1 MNYYTL
7 EQLLGS
13 RTKIAVL
20 RVLARVSV
28 PLSIRQVARQADV
41 SHVAAAAAL
50 DELVGLGLVGAAQAG
65 RSRVHWLERRNLL
78 TRQLIEPLFT
88 AEDTLDDLIL
98 VRLREALAG
107 VYSAVLY
114 GSRARGDD
122 SPGSD
127 YDVLVVQ
134 PDQSS
139 LDALMIDL
147 QRTESALAIELGAPV
162 SVLGYTLSQAREL
175 SERGGNFMAGV
186 FEDGVVLAGV
196 HPREWGRGEVEEDQ
210 RSRRD

>member
-1 MNYYTL
+1 MNSHAL
-7 EQLLGS
+7 EHLLGS

-50 DELVGLGLVGAAQAG
+50 DELVDLGLVGAVQAG

-78 TRQLIEPLFT
+78 TGQLIEPLFA
-88 AEDTLDDLIL
+88 AEDALDELIL
-98 VRLREALAG
+98 ARLREALGGA
-107 VYSAVLY
+107 YSAVLY
-114 GSRARGDD
+114 GSRARGDND
-122 SPGSD
+122 PDSD

-139 LDALMIDL
+139 LDTLMLAL
-147 QRTESALAIELGAPV
+147 QPTETALEVELGAPV

-175 SERGGNFMAGV
+175 SERGDNFMAGV
-186 FEDGVVLAGV
+186 LEDGIVLAGV
-196 HPREWGRGEVEEDQ
+196 HPREWGRGEVEADQ
-210 RSRRD
+210 